1 MNLKNLLNQGRLKR
15 HKTSKEEISNLLE
28 LIDRDIKDA
37 KISGLSA
44 DRKFACAYNAALQL
58 ATIILYCQ
66 GYRSGGAGHH
76 FTVFQA
82 MKGIMGSSI
91 YKLIDYFDSCRAKR
105 NMTDYDYAGGISDLE
120 ARELIKEA
128 EGFLEITLDWLK
140 ANYPNLLGKSRRQ
153 FT

>member
-1 MNLKNLLNQGRLKR
+1 MNLKALLSQGRLRK

-37 KISGLSA
+37 KIKGLSA
-44 DRKFACAYNAALQL
+44 DRKFVCAYNAALQL
-58 ATIILYCQ
+58 ATIILYCK
-66 GYRSGGAGHH
+66 GYRSWGVGHH

-82 MKGIMGSSI
+82 VKGIVDSS
-91 YKLIDYFDSCRAKR
+91 YHKLIDYFDSCRAKR
-105 NMTDYDYAGGISDLE
+105 NMTDYDYAGGVSDSE

-140 ANYPNLLGKSRRQ
+140 TNYPNLLEK
-153 FT
+153 